1 VLQVSIGTL
10 LAFTI
15 VAVSILI
22 LRYVPPDDA
31 PLPSSL
37 QESSHLNQEYDEE
50 KGRDLL
56 GDEICNKSQIKDLIV
71 VESTKDP
78 LLEKKQYT
86 GSMHTVALI

>member
-1 VLQVSIGTL
+1 
-10 LAFTI
+10 
-15 VAVSILI
+15 
-22 LRYVPPDDA
+22 
-31 PLPSSL
+31 
-37 QESSHLNQEYDEE
+37 LNQEYDEE

-71 VESTKDP
+71 VESMKDP